1 MADTRSI
8 QLVVVGGGPGGYSAA
23 FAAADL
29 GLRVALVTDEPAL
42 GGVCLNRGCIPS
54 KALLHVAKTIRE
66 TRQAADWGVVFSE
79 PVIDVDKVR
88 GFKERVVSKMT
99 EGLGFLARQRGVEV
113 IQGRARFRDRTT
125 LIVEKPDGNQLAV
138 AFEHAII
145 ATGSRPAVIPGLEI
159 HSPLVMDSTAALEL
173 AEVPKRLLVVGG
185 SYIGLELATVYSA
198 LGAEVWLVEMQDG
211 LLPGFDRDL
220 VRVLAGRIKRDLHK
234 VMLGTRVV
242 SLEQWGDSLRVRFE
256 GREAPEAELTFD
268 RVLFA
273 VGRRPN
279 SENLG
284 LENTRVQVDEAG
296 FIKVDAQRRTDE
308 PTIFAIGDVAGQPML
323 AHKATHE
330 GKVAAEAISGRRV
343 AFQPRAIPAVVYTDP
358 ELAVCGLSEEQAK
371 AENRDVKSC
380 DFPGALRVARPHTTG
395 LMG

>member
-256 GREAPEAELTFD
+256 GRRSARS
-268 RVLFA
+268 RV
-273 VGRRPN
+273 
-279 SENLG
+279 
-284 LENTRVQVDEAG
+284 
-296 FIKVDAQRRTDE
+296 
-308 PTIFAIGDVAGQPML
+308 DV
-323 AHKATHE
+323 
-330 GKVAAEAISGRRV
+330 
-343 AFQPRAIPAVVYTDP
+343 
-358 ELAVCGLSEEQAK
+358 
-371 AENRDVKSC
+371 
-380 DFPGALRVARPHTTG
+380 
-395 LMG
+395 